1 MATTRPPDDDPHH
14 CAWREW
20 AEVVETRLS
29 EFEKKLARLD
39 EVEKKLEAL
48 LGRVHQSEKLPR
60 IADEV
65 RGERE
70 IDPRKTREVRAARA
84 EMKARLIEEKI
95 ELRVPER
102 ERHCPKCGKDK
113 LRRAGEKTSTVY
125 EYIAGYFRR
134 QVHVRE
140 TLACACGE
148 YIVTAPCP
156 EKSTDKTRYGPGF
169 IAHLLTAKCADSIP
183 LYRLEKQY
191 ARAGVPIARSTMTDL
206 FHRNAELVEPLSSR
220 LLALVAEQDIVQADE
235 TSLRR
240 LDVKKR
246 GYLWTFLAQVDSHD
260 GGADPKPLIAY
271 VFSPDRSGKT
281 PSAVLGASSGTLLVD
296 GYTGYNVV
304 TTPER
309 RERAGCL
316 AHARRKLF
324 AAMEQHLEA
333 REALDI
339 IRDVYVVEHDAKSAG
354 VARTSEHLAMRRA
367 RTKPLMDKLFA
378 WLKEREGLHPPKSLI
393 GRAIR
398 YALSN
403 WTELTRFLED
413 ARIPP
418 DNNRSEAA
426 LRVAALGRKNFLFV
440 GHEQAGKN
448 IAGVYALVVTC
459 EANGVN
465 PLDYLRDVLV
475 RISTPGVALDDL
487 LPHRWTSAT

>member
-1 MATTRPPDDDPHH
+1 LPAPRPPPEDGHH
-14 CAWREW
+14 CAWREY
-20 AEVVETRLS
+20 ADELRAYVDTE
-29 EFEKKLARLD
+29 LAA
-39 EVEKKLEAL
+39 VNAKLEAL
-48 LGRVHQSEKLPR
+48 AAHVHKSEKLPR
-60 IADEV
+60 VADEV
-65 RGERE
+65 REERPR
-70 IDPRKTREVRAARA
+70 DPKKTQTVRAARA
-84 EMKARLIEEKI
+84 EMKARLVEEKI
-95 ELRVPER
+95 QLRVPEPAR
-102 ERHCPKCGKDK
+102 ECPKCGKGK
-113 LRRAGEKTSTVY
+113 LRAAGSKTSTIY
-125 EYIAGYFRR
+125 EYVPGYFRR

-148 YIVTAPCP
+148 YVVTAPCP
-156 EKSTDKTRYGPGF
+156 DKSTDKTRYGPGF

-206 FHRNAELVEPLSSR
+206 FHRNAELLEPLSSR

-246 GYLWTFLAQVDSHD
+246 GYLWTFLARLDEREDQES
-260 GGADPKPLIAY
+260 KTLIAY
-271 VFSPDRSGKT
+271 AFSPDRSGQT
-281 PSAVLGASSGTLLVD
+281 PSKVLGASGGTLVVD
-296 GYTGYNVV
+296 GYTGYNAV
-304 TTPER
+304 TTPEH

-324 AAMEQHLEA
+324 AMLEQHPEA

-339 IRDVYVVEHDAKSAG
+339 IRDIYVVEHDAKSAG
-354 VARTSEHLAMRRA
+354 VARTSEHLAMRQA
-367 RTKPLMDKLFA
+367 RTRPLMDKLFA
-378 WLKEREGLHPPKSLI
+378 WLKEREGLHPPKSLS

-440 GHEQAGKN
+440 GNEKAGKN
-448 IAGVYALVVTC
+448 IAGVYALVATC
-459 EANGVN
+459 EACGVN
-465 PLDYLRDVLV
+465 PLDYLRDVLLRV
-475 RISTPGVALDDL
+475 STPGVAIDDL
-487 LPHRWTSAT
+487 LPHRWAPA

>member
-1 MATTRPPDDDPHH
+1 MIEVRV
-14 CAWREW
+14 
-20 AEVVETRLS
+20 AEL
-29 EFEKKLARLD
+29 EKKVARLD
-39 EVEKKLEAL
+39 DVEKKLEVL

-65 RGERE
+65 RGERKR
-70 IDPRKTREVRAARA
+70 DPNKTREVRAARA
-84 EMKARLIEEKI
+84 EMKARLVEEKI
-95 ELRVPER
+95 ELCVPEP
-102 ERHCPKCGKDK
+102 ERHCPKCGRDK
-113 LRRAGEKTSTVY
+113 LRSAGSKTSTVY
-125 EYIAGYFRR
+125 EYVPGYFRR

-156 EKSTDKTRYGPGF
+156 DKSTDKTRYGPGF

-206 FHRNAELVEPLSSR
+206 FHRNAELLEPLSSR
-220 LLALVAEQDIVQADE
+220 LLALVAAQDIVQADE

-246 GYLWTFLAQVDSHD
+246 GYLWTFLARIDRREDEEQKTLV
-260 GGADPKPLIAY
+260 AY

-281 PSAVLGASSGTLLVD
+281 PSAVLGASSGTLVVD

-304 TTPER
+304 TTPEG

-316 AHARRKLF
+316 AHTRRKLF
-324 AAMEQHLEA
+324 AALEQHPEA

-339 IRDVYVVEHDAKSAG
+339 IRDVYVVEHDATSLG
-354 VARTSEHLAMRRA
+354 ISRTSEHLAMRQA
-367 RTKPLMDKLFA
+367 RSRPLMDKLFA
-378 WLKEREGLHPPKSLI
+378 WLKEREGLHPPKSLM
-393 GRAIR
+393 GRAVR
-398 YALSN
+398 YALGN
-403 WTELTRFLED
+403 WTPLTRFLDD

-448 IAGVYALVVTC
+448 IAGVYALVATC
-459 EANGVN
+459 EACGVN

-475 RISTPGVALDDL
+475 RISTPGVAIDDL
-487 LPHRWTSAT
+487 LPHRWTPIA

>member
-1 MATTRPPDDDPHH
+1 MIEVRV
-14 CAWREW
+14 
-20 AEVVETRLS
+20 AEL
-29 EFEKKLARLD
+29 EKKVARLD
-39 EVEKKLEAL
+39 DVEKKLEVL
-48 LGRVHQSEKLPR
+48 LGRIHQSERLPR

-65 RGERE
+65 RSERAA
-70 IDPRKTREVRAARA
+70 DPIKTRELRAARA
-84 EMKARLIEEKI
+84 EMKARLVEEKI
-95 ELRVPER
+95 ELRVPDA
-102 ERHCPKCGKDK
+102 ERHCPKCGRDK
-113 LRRAGEKTSTVY
+113 LRSAGSKTSTVY
-125 EYIAGYFRR
+125 EYVPGYFRR

-148 YIVTAPCP
+148 YIVTARCP
-156 EKSTDKTRYGPGF
+156 DKSTDKTRYGPGF
-169 IAHLLTAKCADSIP
+169 IAHLLTAKCADSLP

-206 FHRNAELVEPLSSR
+206 FHRNAELLDPLSAR
-220 LLALVAEQDIVQADE
+220 LLALVAAQDIVQADE

-246 GYLWTFLAQVDSHD
+246 GYLWTFLARVDGRD
-260 GGADPKPLIAY
+260 DEDKTLVAY

-281 PSAVLGASSGTLLVD
+281 PSAVLGASSGTLVVD

-304 TTPER
+304 TTPEG

-324 AAMEQHLEA
+324 AALEQHPEA

-339 IRDVYVVEHDAKSAG
+339 IRDVYVVEHDAKSRG
-354 VARTSEHLAMRRA
+354 VSRTSEHLAMRQA
-367 RTKPLMDKLFA
+367 RSRPLMDKLFA
-378 WLKEREGLHPPKSLI
+378 WLKEREGLHPPKSLM
-393 GRAIR
+393 GRAVR

-403 WTELTRFLED
+403 QTELTRFLDD

-426 LRVAALGRKNFLFV
+426 LRTAALGRKNFLFV

-448 IAGVYALVVTC
+448 IAGVYALVATC
-459 EANGVN
+459 EACGVN

-475 RISTPGVALDDL
+475 RVSTPGVPVDDL
-487 LPHRWTSAT
+487 LPHRWTPA